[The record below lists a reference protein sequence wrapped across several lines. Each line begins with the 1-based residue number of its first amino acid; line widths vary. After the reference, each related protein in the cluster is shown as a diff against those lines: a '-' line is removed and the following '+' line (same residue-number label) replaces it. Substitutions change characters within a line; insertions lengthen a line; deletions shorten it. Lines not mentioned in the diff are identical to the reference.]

1 MARGPYK
8 KNPQRISE
16 MRQRIVEST
25 ARIIGDRGYAEASV
39 ARIVED
45 VGISQGTFYR
55 YFTTRQDLFDV
66 VLPTYAERMLEFIQT
81 HVDKDSIGLDREMQR
96 MQAFLDFVADHP
108 WFARVVDEANVQA
121 PAGNSAYFD
130 RVVNGYV
137 RTLQRAVDR
146 GEIEGYEPDELEA
159 IAIALLAARNYYAK
173 AYLSGMG
180 PIGESRASVLKGYR
194 AFIERALFLPAPR

>member
-1 MARGPYK
+1 
-8 KNPQRISE
+8 
-16 MRQRIVEST
+16 MRQRIIEST

-66 VLPTYAERMLEFIQT
+66 VLPTYAERMLEFIQK
-81 HVDKDSIGLDREMQR
+81 HVDKDALGLDREMQR

-121 PAGNSAYFD
+121 PAGNAAYFD

-137 RTLQRAVDR
+137 RTLKRAVDR
-146 GEIEGYEPDELEA
+146 GEIEGYEPDELEG
-159 IAIALLAARNYYAK
+159 IAIALLAARSYYAK
-173 AYLSGMG
+173 VYLSSMG
-180 PIGESRASVLKGYR
+180 HIGESRAAVLKGYR

>member
-1 MARGPYK
+1 
-8 KNPQRISE
+8 
-16 MRQRIVEST
+16 MRQRIIEST

-66 VLPTYAERMLEFIQT
+66 VLPTYAERMLEFIQK
-81 HVDKDSIGLDREMQR
+81 HVDKDALGLDREMQR

-121 PAGNSAYFD
+121 PAGNAAYFD

-137 RTLQRAVDR
+137 RTLKRAVDR
-146 GEIEGYEPDELEA
+146 GEIEGYEPDELEG
-159 IAIALLAARNYYAK
+159 IAIALLAARSYYAK
-173 AYLSGMG
+173 VYLSSMG
-180 PIGESRASVLKGYR
+180 QIGDSRAAVLKGYR